1 MPANHRLYNTLSP
14 ASIRQWSKSLGNFVN
29 EFVELI
35 LSKSKQLARNIKSL
49 NKLRDYVLEN
59 KLNLVLNQACGY
71 ALKYKLLTVTDL
83 IYVLKNKRYIQVTT
97 TDQTITASTHINLRG
112 ATYFGGDAR

>member
-1 MPANHRLYNTLSP
+1 MDSKIQIQRRL
-14 ASIRQWSKSLGNFVN
+14 
-29 EFVELI
+29 
-35 LSKSKQLARNIKSL
+35 
-49 NKLRDYVLEN
+49 
-59 KLNLVLNQACGY
+59 
-71 ALKYKLLTVTDL
+71 DL